1 MTATVTVQLLET
13 PMKALIAS
21 LFLAGACASS
31 GMHGGATSPTYSFL
45 TVHNERSEDLT
56 IYVMRSGTK
65 GRRLGDVT
73 GLNSATFALSESDA
87 PIAADIQF
95 LAASFV
101 RSGHSVLSDPVTVQ
115 PGARYDWKLF
125 APRGHDVI
133 TAAYSVR

>member
-13 PMKALIAS
+13 PMKALIA
-21 LFLAGACASS
+21 FLLLVGACASS
-31 GMHGGATSPTYSFL
+31 GVHGGGASPNYSVL

-73 GLNSATFALSESDA
+73 GLNSATFVLTESDA

-95 LAASFV
+95 LAASF
-101 RSGHSVLSDPVTVQ
+101 
-115 PGARYDWKLF
+115 
-125 APRGHDVI
+125 
-133 TAAYSVR
+133 